1 MSVSGSAGLF
11 VLLSVKT
18 RWQNQLGN
26 LKAQHR
32 ESLKAMGLM
41 RCMTLSLWWGIANN
55 ILVPP
60 IKEKSHFGSDGCYLK

>member
-18 RWQNQLGN
+18 SWQNQLGN

-41 RCMTLSLWWGIANN
+41 R
-55 ILVPP
+55 
-60 IKEKSHFGSDGCYLK
+60 